1 MVGVVDHREGGVG
14 HRQHERV
21 LRLQHAVDLAEHPVD
36 VLHRCQPP
44 HRQDRVDRVGSDE
57 RQLGERGVVQLHLHL
72 LALARGAGVGDLVGR
87 LVDADHL
94 GALLGQ
100 RDGVVPGAAAEV
112 EDALALDVTE
122 ELQRVL
128 ARDVGAV
135 GDDVGRE
142 VVATGA
148 GDGEASGHRR
158 SLPGGARLRW

>member
-1 MVGVVDHREGGVG
+1 MVGRVDHRERRVG

-21 LRLQHAVDLAEHPVD
+21 LGLEHAVDLPEHPVD
-36 VLHRCQPP
+36 VVHRRQAP
-44 HRQDRVDRVGSDE
+44 HRDDRVDRVGPDE
-57 RQLGERGVVQLHLHL
+57 GQLGERRVVQLDLHL
-72 LALARGAGVGDLVGR
+72 LALARGAGVGHLVGR
-87 LVDADHL
+87 LVDGDHL

-112 EDALALDVTE
+112 EDPLALHVPE
-122 ELQRVL
+122 QLQRVL
-128 ARDVGAV
+128 ARHVGAV
-135 GDDVGRE
+135 GDDVGGE